1 MSMERKNISSHS
13 PYEDIIGF
21 SRAVRIGNLLA
32 VSGSGPIAED
42 GSTAAPGDAFGQ
54 TMRCLEIIR
63 KAITE
68 GGGCLEDV
76 VRTRM
81 YITDVSLQDDVGRA
95 HAEYFRTIK
104 PASTMVVVKGLV
116 RDDWLVELEAEC
128 VLDST
133 RA

>member
-1 MSMERKNISSHS
+1 MSTERKNISSQS

-32 VSGSGPIAED
+32 VSGTGPIAED
-42 GSTAAPGDAFGQ
+42 GSTVAPGDAFGQ
-54 TMRCLEIIR
+54 TMRCLEIIQ

-128 VLDST
+128 VLNST